1 MTIGLFRPL
10 VILPEK
16 LFEALDPRGLRDVLV
31 HEFAHALRRDP
42 LVGFLQRL
50 AAAVYWPYPPVHL
63 LNRRL
68 TWAREE
74 VCDNYV
80 LQQGDPPSYAE
91 TLLTISQTIVHSRVR
106 PAALGLFHPRGRL
119 EQRVAGLL
127 NPRRNVMV
135 RTHRVTLAVLM
146 ALFLSAVV
154 VVAGTRLLRAEPPG
168 APLAPADSKPP
179 ASPAAPAGLKPSVE
193 RDVASES
200 PHRYLDVATIDYAGA
215 PWGYDVKTHSD
226 ANTSETELSI
236 LFGTEQTASSPKE
249 FRVLARDREGKLH
262 EPRWLLFERGP
273 MTATGAGRKV
283 HTVTIVSRFS
293 LPPKE
298 IASLLIQQSAEPES
312 PSKSAA
318 EHAKAAA
325 NASPEQPPQDLHRIQ
340 PLDVL
345 RIRALGTI
353 EDQRI
358 DGNFLVEPDGQVAL
372 GPSYGR
378 AQVKGLTLEAAEK
391 AIREK
396 LKEVLAEPY
405 VQVTLAGWKNI
416 VGPVT
421 GPK

>member
-1 MTIGLFRPL
+1 
-10 VILPEK
+10 
-16 LFEALDPRGLRDVLV
+16 
-31 HEFAHALRRDP
+31 
-42 LVGFLQRL
+42 
-50 AAAVYWPYPPVHL
+50 
-63 LNRRL
+63 
-68 TWAREE
+68 
-74 VCDNYV
+74 
-80 LQQGDPPSYAE
+80 
-91 TLLTISQTIVHSRVR
+91 VR

-405 VQVTLAGWKNI
+405 VQVTLPIVQGEPALTVQWRGAAPPKAPYTISVGDLLSIHVVGTILDQPIKNDYLVEPAGTVPLGPAYGRVEVKGLTLEGAEKAIREKLKEILAEPYVQVTLAGWKNI
-416 VGPVT
+416 VGPVM